1 MTIPNLITA
10 IRIILAPVFIIF
22 LINDDLRSALFLFLL
37 CMASDCADGMIAR
50 LLNQKSKLGTY
61 LDPLADKLLLVA
73 AFVVLAAR
81 GNLPSWLTVMVISRD
96 IMILLGVVVLFLNG
110 FNLSIKPS
118 IISKINTCFQFTTM
132 VAVLSG
138 GNLPLPAA
146 FYLYLYYLTALF
158 TIASGLDYMRYGFQ
172 MMGKEPL
179 TPKRQTKVR
188 RIMAGKLDKAFSN

>member
-1 MTIPNLITA
+1 MTIPNLVTA

-22 LINDDLRSALFLFLL
+22 LLSDDLTSALLLFLL

-96 IMILLGVVVLFLNG
+96 VMILLGVLVLFLNG
-110 FNLSIKPS
+110 FSLSIKPS
-118 IISKINTCFQFTTM
+118 IISKINTCFQFST
-132 VAVLSG
+132 VVVVLARGYLPFPAVV
-138 GNLPLPAA
+138 
-146 FYLYLYYLTALF
+146 YIYLYYVTALF

-172 MMGKEPL
+172 MMGEG
-179 TPKRQTKVR
+179 TVNAKRPNQSSKNSARKT
-188 RIMAGKLDKAFSN
+188 

>member
-22 LINDDLRSALFLFLL
+22 LINDDLSSALFLFLL

-110 FNLSIKPS
+110 FDLSIKPS
-118 IISKINTCFQFTTM
+118 IISKINTCFQFTTV

-172 MMGKEPL
+172 MMGEGTVNAK
-179 TPKRQTKVR
+179 
-188 RIMAGKLDKAFSN
+188 KANQSEKNSGRKT

>member
-118 IISKINTCFQFTTM
+118 IISKINTCLQFCTV

-138 GNLPLPAA
+138 GYLPLPAVV
-146 FYLYLYYLTALF
+146 YSYLYYATAAF
-158 TIASGLDYMRYGFQ
+158 TIGSGLDYMRYGFQ
-172 MMGKEPL
+172 MMGEGPVNAKKANQS
-179 TPKRQTKVR
+179 PKNSGQKT
-188 RIMAGKLDKAFSN
+188 

>member
-50 LLNQKSKLGTY
+50 LLNQKSKLGAY

-73 AFVVLAAR
+73 AFVLLAAR

-118 IISKINTCFQFTTM
+118 IISKINTCFQFTTV

-146 FYLYLYYLTALF
+146 VYLYLYYVTALF

-172 MMGKEPL
+172 MMGEGTVNAKKPNQSPNNSGQK
-179 TPKRQTKVR
+179 T
-188 RIMAGKLDKAFSN
+188 

>member
-50 LLNQKSKLGTY
+50 LLNQKSRLGTY

-118 IISKINTCFQFTTM
+118 IISKINTCLQFTTV

-172 MMGKEPL
+172 MMGEGTGNAK
-179 TPKRQTKVR
+179 
-188 RIMAGKLDKAFSN
+188 KANQSLKNSGQKT

>member
-10 IRIILAPVFIIF
+10 IRIILAPFFIIF

-118 IISKINTCFQFTTM
+118 IISKINTCFQFTTV

-138 GNLPLPAA
+138 GNLALPAA
-146 FYLYLYYLTALF
+146 VYLYLYYVTALF
-158 TIASGLDYMRYGFQ
+158 TVASGLDYMRYGFQ
-172 MMGKEPL
+172 MMGEGPVNAKKANQS
-179 TPKRQTKVR
+179 PKNSGQKT
-188 RIMAGKLDKAFSN
+188 

>member
-118 IISKINTCFQFTTM
+118 IISKINTCFQFTTV

-172 MMGKEPL
+172 MMGEGTVNAK
-179 TPKRQTKVR
+179 
-188 RIMAGKLDKAFSN
+188 KANQSRKNYGRKT

>member
-22 LINDDLRSALFLFLL
+22 LINDDLSSALFLFLL

-110 FNLSIKPS
+110 FDLSIKPS
-118 IISKINTCFQFTTM
+118 IISKINTCFQFTTV

-158 TIASGLDYMRYGFQ
+158 TVASGLDYMRYGFQ
-172 MMGKEPL
+172 MMGEGTVNAKKASQS
-179 TPKRQTKVR
+179 PKNYGRKT
-188 RIMAGKLDKAFSN
+188 

>member
-73 AFVVLAAR
+73 AFIVLAAR

-118 IISKINTCFQFTTM
+118 IISKINTCFQFTTV

-172 MMGKEPL
+172 MMGEGTVNAKKANQS
-179 TPKRQTKVR
+179 PKNYGRKT
-188 RIMAGKLDKAFSN
+188 

>member
-10 IRIILAPVFIIF
+10 VRIILAPVFIIF
-22 LINDDLRSALFLFLL
+22 LINDDLTSAFFLFLV

-96 IMILLGVVVLFLNG
+96 IMILLGVLVLFLNG

-118 IISKINTCFQFTTM
+118 IISKINTCFQFSTV
-132 VAVLSG
+132 VAVLAREY
-138 GNLPLPAA
+138 LPFPAVD
-146 FYLYLYYLTALF
+146 YVYLYYVTALF
-158 TIASGLDYMRYGFQ
+158 TVASGLDYMRYGFQ
-172 MMGKEPL
+172 MMGEG
-179 TPKRQTKVR
+179 TISAKRANQSSKNSARKT
-188 RIMAGKLDKAFSN
+188 

>member
-118 IISKINTCFQFTTM
+118 IISKINTCFQFTTV

-172 MMGKEPL
+172 MMGEGTVNAKKANQS
-179 TPKRQTKVR
+179 PKNSGQKT
-188 RIMAGKLDKAFSN
+188 

>member
-22 LINDDLRSALFLFLL
+22 LINDDLRSALFVFLL

-50 LLNQKSKLGTY
+50 LLNQKSRLGTY

-118 IISKINTCFQFTTM
+118 IISKINTCFQFTTV

-146 FYLYLYYLTALF
+146 VYLYLYYVTALF

-172 MMGKEPL
+172 MMGEGTINAKKANQS
-179 TPKRQTKVR
+179 PKNSGQKT
-188 RIMAGKLDKAFSN
+188 

>member
-22 LINDDLRSALFLFLL
+22 LINDDLTSALFLFLL

-50 LLNQKSKLGTY
+50 LLNQKSKLGSY

-110 FNLSIKPS
+110 FDLSIKPS
-118 IISKINTCFQFTTM
+118 IISKINTCFQFTTV

-138 GNLPLPAA
+138 GYLPLPAA
-146 FYLYLYYLTALF
+146 FYLYLYYVTALF

-172 MMGKEPL
+172 MMGEGTVNAKRPNQS
-179 TPKRQTKVR
+179 PKNSGQKT
-188 RIMAGKLDKAFSN
+188 

>member
-10 IRIILAPVFIIF
+10 VRIILAPVFIIF

-118 IISKINTCFQFTTM
+118 IISKINTCFQITTV

-146 FYLYLYYLTALF
+146 VYLYLYYVTAVF

-172 MMGKEPL
+172 MMGEGTVNAKK
-179 TPKRQTKVR
+179 TNQSSKNSGQKT
-188 RIMAGKLDKAFSN
+188 

>member
-1 MTIPNLITA
+1 MTIPNLVTA

-22 LINDDLRSALFLFLL
+22 LINDDLTSALLLFLV

-96 IMILLGVVVLFLNG
+96 VMILLGVIVLFLNG
-110 FNLSIKPS
+110 FNLNIKPS
-118 IISKINTCFQFTTM
+118 IISKINTCFQFSTVM
-132 VAVLSG
+132 AVLSG
-138 GNLPLPAA
+138 GYLAFPTVVYSFLYYATAA
-146 FYLYLYYLTALF
+146 FTVG
-158 TIASGLDYMRYGFQ
+158 SGLDYMRYGFQ
-172 MMGKEPL
+172 MMGEGAVNASKKPNEFL
-179 TPKRQTKVR
+179 KDSAKR
-188 RIMAGKLDKAFSN
+188 DSNQKT

>member
-1 MTIPNLITA
+1 
-10 IRIILAPVFIIF
+10 
-22 LINDDLRSALFLFLL
+22 
-37 CMASDCADGMIAR
+37 MASDCADGMIAR

-118 IISKINTCFQFTTM
+118 IISKINTCLQFTTV

-138 GNLPLPAA
+138 GNVPLPAA

-172 MMGKEPL
+172 MMGEGTVNAKKANQS
-179 TPKRQTKVR
+179 PKNSDRKT
-188 RIMAGKLDKAFSN
+188 

>member
-118 IISKINTCFQFTTM
+118 IISKINTCLQFCTV

-138 GNLPLPAA
+138 GYLPLPAVV
-146 FYLYLYYLTALF
+146 YSYLYYATAAF
-158 TIASGLDYMRYGFQ
+158 TIGSGLDYMRYGFQ
-172 MMGKEPL
+172 MMGEGTVSANKKPNQASKDSGQK
-179 TPKRQTKVR
+179 T
-188 RIMAGKLDKAFSN
+188 

>member
-110 FNLSIKPS
+110 FDLSIKPS
-118 IISKINTCFQFTTM
+118 IISKINTCFQFTTV

-138 GNLPLPAA
+138 GDLPVPAA
-146 FYLYLYYLTALF
+146 FFLYLYYLTALF

-172 MMGKEPL
+172 MMGEGTVNAK
-179 TPKRQTKVR
+179 
-188 RIMAGKLDKAFSN
+188 KANQSEKNSGRKT

>member
-22 LINDDLRSALFLFLL
+22 LINDDLRSALFVFLL

-50 LLNQKSKLGTY
+50 LLNQKSRLGTY

-118 IISKINTCFQFTTM
+118 IISKINTCFQFTTV

-146 FYLYLYYLTALF
+146 VYLYLYYLTALF

-172 MMGKEPL
+172 MMGEGTINAKKANQS
-179 TPKRQTKVR
+179 PKNSGQKT
-188 RIMAGKLDKAFSN
+188 

>member
-1 MTIPNLITA
+1 MTIPNLVTA

-22 LINDDLRSALFLFLL
+22 LISDDLTSALFLFLL

-50 LLNQKSKLGTY
+50 LLDQKSKLGTY

-96 IMILLGVVVLFLNG
+96 IMILLGVLVLFLNG
-110 FNLSIKPS
+110 FSLSIKPS
-118 IISKINTCFQFTTM
+118 IISKINTCFQFITV

-138 GNLPLPAA
+138 GHLRFPAVV
-146 FYLYLYYLTALF
+146 YLYLYYVTALF

-172 MMGKEPL
+172 MMGEGPVN
-179 TPKRQTKVR
+179 TKRANQSSKNS
-188 RIMAGKLDKAFSN
+188 AGKA